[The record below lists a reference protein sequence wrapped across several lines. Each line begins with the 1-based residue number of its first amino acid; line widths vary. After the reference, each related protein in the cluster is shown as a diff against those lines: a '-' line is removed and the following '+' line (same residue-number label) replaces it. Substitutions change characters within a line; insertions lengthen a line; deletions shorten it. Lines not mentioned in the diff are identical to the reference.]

1 MTRWLCCHPSWKW
14 PQIRRRVLKL
24 KLYNAHRRPYARRT
38 KIVLH
43 EKGVECR
50 ATIWSPA
57 IYFRS

>member
-50 ATIWSPA
+50 ATI
-57 IYFRS
+57 RS